1 MTGTSGSPNL
11 SALGRAAIA
20 WKKWAIIWD
29 AETGKTRG
37 ETYASAQAEAAR
49 LMELL
54 EQTVANDQKRLGH
67 NPLETTK

>member
-1 MTGTSGSPNL
+1 MTSGSLNL

-37 ETYASAQAEAAR
+37 ETYASAQAEAAKADAGKNT
-49 LMELL
+49 LSM
-54 EQTVANDQKRLGH
+54 
-67 NPLETTK
+67 